1 MKKTGVKFTGLAAG
15 ALLYAFAAPA
25 LAEEDGTSPANNAP
39 PAPAP
44 APTATDTTAPAPTT
58 TPAKSDKEAAATTV
72 PTWESYGG
80 GSTES
85 VIAPGTL
92 PMNPMTHLTPLRF
105 VSTPGLWVGFALTAV
120 FLATAVRLRRN
131 QEPT

>member
-85 VIAPGTL
+85 VEETFFRL
-92 PMNPMTHLTPLRF
+92 SRDF
-105 VSTPGLWVGFALTAV
+105 VTTSEDGFK
-120 FLATAVRLRRN
+120 RLGSV
-131 QEPT
+131 PIWP